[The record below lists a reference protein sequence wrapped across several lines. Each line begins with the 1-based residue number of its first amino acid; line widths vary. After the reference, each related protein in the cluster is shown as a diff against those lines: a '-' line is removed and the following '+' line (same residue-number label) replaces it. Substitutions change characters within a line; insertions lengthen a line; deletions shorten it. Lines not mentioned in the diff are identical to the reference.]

1 MNSDFTR
8 KIAASQNL
16 RQGGKN
22 PIESANAVEPELSE
36 TDNLDRQIIINISGD
51 YIAGDKP
58 MGDKVQNKTVQ
69 NNSDEAQGS
78 QVIVEEGGIAY
89 VGETRIY
96 NATPGNSSP
105 DDISALFGYTT
116 LPENVV
122 SLSIKKTDCSQ
133 YNIRAYYVFSG
144 EIKRIDCVLM
154 IVEINP
160 LLEDD
165 MRIFRSNLS
174 PANLL
179 GGLDRYHNRLR
190 RFPPIS
196 RLLQWL
202 SKWHSFGTED
212 TILEVNDCDE
222 LGISWESIEIDKIP
236 LGVSMQIVR
245 HDTENSIDSLNN
257 LSYSEHYC
265 EGRILA
271 HTTSTTCSWQT
282 KYQHQCFSI
291 FKEFTKDLHKPTTE
305 YGLVLIDGF
314 CSEDS
319 IDRDPTTSI
328 KHSKL
333 FADRASIVLISGQL
347 KFCTSIKMKHQEFLK
362 LFHTHGAKGVI
373 GALRFFDVTISTKVM
388 GNFFNLLEQQRE
400 DTRLTVPEML
410 RMMRRDAYELLR
422 DAPDDDPICSLYLAT
437 FEYIYYG
444 NPFTT
449 LQLTRANI

>member
-22 PIESANAVEPELSE
+22 PIESAKAVEPELSE
-36 TDNLDRQIIINISGD
+36 TDNLEQQIIYKVYGD
-51 YIAGDKP
+51 LVLGDKQ

-69 NNSDEAQGS
+69 NNSGEAQGF
-78 QVIVEEGGIAY
+78 QPVVQGGIAY
-89 VGETRIY
+89 IGETSIY
-96 NATPGNSSP
+96 NATPGNASP
-105 DDISALFGYTT
+105 DDLSVLFGYTT
-116 LPENVV
+116 VPENVV

-133 YNIRAYYVFSG
+133 YNIRAYYVSNG
-144 EIKRIDCVLM
+144 EIKRIDCVMM
-154 IVEINP
+154 IVEIKP
-160 LLEDD
+160 FLEKCTT
-165 MRIFRSNLS
+165 IFRSNLS
-174 PANLL
+174 HVNLL
-179 GGLDRYHNRLR
+179 GGLDRHHDRLK

-265 EGRILA
+265 DGRILA

-291 FKEFTKDLHKPTTE
+291 FKEFTKDLHKPTKE

-319 IDRDPTTSI
+319 IDRDPT
-328 KHSKL
+328 KL
-333 FADRASIVLISGQL
+333 FGI
-347 KFCTSIKMKHQEFLK
+347 
-362 LFHTHGAKGVI
+362 
-373 GALRFFDVTISTKVM
+373 
-388 GNFFNLLEQQRE
+388 
-400 DTRLTVPEML
+400 
-410 RMMRRDAYELLR
+410 
-422 DAPDDDPICSLYLAT
+422 
-437 FEYIYYG
+437 
-444 NPFTT
+444 
-449 LQLTRANI
+449 